1 MNNATQEVKPKEATL
16 ESICVTTTPTKVTYK
31 KGETFKRDGMVV
43 NEGRNVSQIVDKSE
57 YTNYLGNLSSINL
70 DNINVEFGE

>member
-1 MNNATQEVKPKEATL
+1 
-16 ESICVTTTPTKVTYK
+16 
-31 KGETFKRDGMVV
+31 MVV

-57 YTNYLGNLSSINL
+57 YRNYMGNLSSINL